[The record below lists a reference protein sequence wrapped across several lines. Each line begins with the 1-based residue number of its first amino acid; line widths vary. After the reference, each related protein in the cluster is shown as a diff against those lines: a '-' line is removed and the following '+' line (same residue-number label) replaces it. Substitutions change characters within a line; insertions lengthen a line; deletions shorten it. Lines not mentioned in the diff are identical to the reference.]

1 MIALL
6 ALGTA
11 IQGCSK
17 KQDVGLDTVSFS
29 SAPPELKQRWDAAG
43 QSAARKDYLGA
54 ATNLIEI
61 FGKAQQLTTEQ
72 NDALTQAWEKLGNQ
86 AFAAANQGD
95 KSATEAV
102 LRMKQAGIGERRSR

>member
-1 MIALL
+1 MIGA
-6 ALGTA
+6 
-11 IQGCSK
+11 
-17 KQDVGLDTVSFS
+17 GLKGM
-29 SAPPELKQRWDAAG
+29 EQL
-43 QSAARKDYLGA
+43 
-54 ATNLIEI
+54 
-61 FGKAQQLTTEQ
+61 AQQLTAEQ